1 MNVFHKQIK
10 RFMESVEIISR
21 LDKTHQNLF
30 YQQGKLS
37 LVGLILQTIRMNFQ
51 IENSKVKV
59 QLN

>member
-1 MNVFHKQIK
+1 
-10 RFMESVEIISR
+10 MESVEIISR